1 MPKAKL
7 TVLTSSRIGIKATY
21 SGVVYDTKT
30 LDERPKKAV
39 TNQSKSK
46 KSQNNKTKPAKDH
59 PWRQPINKKP
69 IQSYGD
75 DLLYNEYDAEIAE
88 ILKDLF
94 NSTRAWA

>member
-7 TVLTSSRIGIKATY
+7 TVLTSSRIGVKATY
-21 SGVVYDTKT
+21 SGVVYDTNT
-30 LDERPKKAV
+30 LDERPKKVGKNSPKSEKTQDKKAKP
-39 TNQSKSK
+39 SK
-46 KSQNNKTKPAKDH
+46 NH
-59 PWRQPINKKP
+59 PWRQSVNKKP

-75 DLLYNEYDAEIAE
+75 DLLYNEADAEIAE